1 MSEPKTTVRHR
12 YCGLRDVYVAK
23 VTQNDGEGYTAETP
37 VKMARAIKAKISDK
51 FTSEKLYSDDGV
63 EGMLQAYEGTDVE
76 LEVNTLAAA
85 DRAAFFGQAYL
96 NGFLLKSAE
105 DEAPEVALGY
115 RVRRLNGKFDFVW
128 MYCGRFAQGNEDN
141 YETEAAKRAQRH
153 PAKAGQRETDHGKRP
168 AKHAEQHA
176 AASGRDPASLSK
188 LQPCNGQNALYCN
201 WVNVRGI
208 DGNGYWVLAG
218 FFDYKGT

>member
-23 VTQNDGEGYTAETP
+23 VTRNDTEGYTTETP

-63 EGMLQAYEGTDVE
+63 EDMLQAYEGTDVE

-85 DRAAFFGQAYL
+85 DRAAFYGQAYL

-141 YETEAAKRAQRH
+141 YETEAASKTAQTNTVKGEFYQR
-153 PAKAGQRETDHGKRP
+153 AKADKVGGKDVHLYEIRVDESNV
-168 AKHAEQHA
+168 AAEDTGA
-176 AASGRDPASLSK
+176 AAAIKAWFGKVQEYAAS
-188 LQPCNGQNALYCN
+188 A
-201 WVNVRGI
+201 
-208 DGNGYWVLAG
+208 AG
-218 FFDYKGT
+218 

>member
-23 VTQNDGEGYTAETP
+23 VTQNDTEGYTAGTP

-128 MYCGRFAQGNEDN
+128 MYCGRFAQGNEEN
-141 YETEAAKRAQRH
+141 YETETASKTAQTNTI
-153 PAKAGQRETDHGKRP
+153 KGEFYQREKMDKVDGKDVHLYEVRVDESNL
-168 AKHAEQHA
+168 ATEDTGA
-176 AASGRDPASLSK
+176 AAAIKAWFGKVQEYAATV
-188 LQPCNGQNALYCN
+188 G
-201 WVNVRGI
+201 G
-208 DGNGYWVLAG
+208 
-218 FFDYKGT
+218 

>member
-23 VTQNDGEGYTAETP
+23 VTQNDTEGYTAGTP

-128 MYCGRFAQGNEDN
+128 MYCGRFAQGNEEN
-141 YETEAAKRAQRH
+141 YETEAASKTAQTNTV
-153 PAKAGQRETDHGKRP
+153 KGEFYQREKTDKVDGKDVHLYEARVDESNL
-168 AKHAEQHA
+168 ATEDTGA
-176 AASGRDPASLSK
+176 AAAIKAWFGKVQEYAATV
-188 LQPCNGQNALYCN
+188 G
-201 WVNVRGI
+201 G
-208 DGNGYWVLAG
+208 
-218 FFDYKGT
+218 

>member
-23 VTQNDGEGYTAETP
+23 VTQNDTEGYTAGTP

-128 MYCGRFAQGNEDN
+128 MYCGRFAQGNEEN
-141 YETEAAKRAQRH
+141 YETEAAGKTAQTNTV
-153 PAKAGQRETDHGKRP
+153 KGEFYQREKMDKVDGKDVHLYEVRVDESNL
-168 AKHAEQHA
+168 ATEDTGA
-176 AASGRDPASLSK
+176 AAAIKAWFGKVQEYAATV
-188 LQPCNGQNALYCN
+188 G
-201 WVNVRGI
+201 G
-208 DGNGYWVLAG
+208 
-218 FFDYKGT
+218 

>member
-1 MSEPKTTVRHR
+1 MSEHKTTVRHR

-23 VTQNDGEGYTAETP
+23 VTQNDTEGYTAGTP

-96 NGFLLKSAE
+96 NGFLIKSAE

-141 YETEAAKRAQRH
+141 YETEAASKT
-153 PAKAGQRETDHGKRP
+153 AKTNTVKGEFYQREKMDKVDGKDVHLYEIRVDESNV
-168 AKHAEQHA
+168 ATEDTGA
-176 AASGRDPASLSK
+176 AAAIKAWFGKVQEYAAS
-188 LQPCNGQNALYCN
+188 A
-201 WVNVRGI
+201 
-208 DGNGYWVLAG
+208 AG
-218 FFDYKGT
+218 

>member
-23 VTQNDGEGYTAETP
+23 VTQNDTEGYTAGTP

-141 YETEAAKRAQRH
+141 YETEAASKTAQTNTV
-153 PAKAGQRETDHGKRP
+153 KGEFYQREKMDKVDGKDVHLYEIRVDESNV
-168 AKHAEQHA
+168 ATEDTGA
-176 AASGRDPASLSK
+176 AAAIKAWFGKVQEYAAS
-188 LQPCNGQNALYCN
+188 A
-201 WVNVRGI
+201 
-208 DGNGYWVLAG
+208 AG
-218 FFDYKGT
+218 

>member
-23 VTQNDGEGYTAETP
+23 VTQNDTEGYTAGTP

-85 DRAAFFGQAYL
+85 ERAAFFGQAYL

-128 MYCGRFAQGNEDN
+128 MYCGRFAQGNEEN
-141 YETEAAKRAQRH
+141 YETEAASKTAQTNTV
-153 PAKAGQRETDHGKRP
+153 KGEFYQREKMDKVDGKDVHLYEARVDESNL
-168 AKHAEQHA
+168 ATEDTGA
-176 AASGRDPASLSK
+176 AAAIKAWFGKVQEYAATV
-188 LQPCNGQNALYCN
+188 G
-201 WVNVRGI
+201 G
-208 DGNGYWVLAG
+208 
-218 FFDYKGT
+218 

>member
-23 VTQNDGEGYTAETP
+23 VTQNDTEGYTAGTP

-128 MYCGRFAQGNEDN
+128 MYCGRFAQGNEEN
-141 YETEAAKRAQRH
+141 YETEAASKTAQTNTV
-153 PAKAGQRETDHGKRP
+153 KGEFYQREKMDKVEGKDVHLYEVRVDESNL
-168 AKHAEQHA
+168 ATEDTGA
-176 AASGRDPASLSK
+176 AAAIKAWFVKVQEYAATVG
-188 LQPCNGQNALYCN
+188 G
-201 WVNVRGI
+201 
-208 DGNGYWVLAG
+208 
-218 FFDYKGT
+218 

>member
-23 VTQNDGEGYTAETP
+23 VTQNDTEGYTAGTP

-128 MYCGRFAQGNEDN
+128 MYCGRFAQGNEEN
-141 YETEAAKRAQRH
+141 YETEAASKTARTNTV
-153 PAKAGQRETDHGKRP
+153 KGEFYQREKMDKVEGKDVHLYEVRVDESNL
-168 AKHAEQHA
+168 ATEDTGA
-176 AASGRDPASLSK
+176 AAAIKAWFGKVQEYAATV
-188 LQPCNGQNALYCN
+188 G
-201 WVNVRGI
+201 G
-208 DGNGYWVLAG
+208 
-218 FFDYKGT
+218 

>member
-23 VTQNDGEGYTAETP
+23 VTQNDTEGYTAGTP

-85 DRAAFFGQAYL
+85 DRAAFFGQAYI

-128 MYCGRFAQGNEDN
+128 MYCGRFAQGNEEN
-141 YETEAAKRAQRH
+141 YETEAASKTAQTNTV
-153 PAKAGQRETDHGKRP
+153 KGEFYQREKMDKVDGKDVHLYEARVDESNL
-168 AKHAEQHA
+168 ATEDTGA
-176 AASGRDPASLSK
+176 AAAIKAWFGKVQEYAATV
-188 LQPCNGQNALYCN
+188 G
-201 WVNVRGI
+201 G
-208 DGNGYWVLAG
+208 
-218 FFDYKGT
+218 

>member
-23 VTQNDGEGYTAETP
+23 VTQNDTEGYTTETP

-128 MYCGRFAQGNEDN
+128 MYCGRFAQGNEEN
-141 YETEAAKRAQRH
+141 YETEAASKTAQTNTV
-153 PAKAGQRETDHGKRP
+153 KGEFYQREKMDKVDGKDVHLYEVRVDESNL
-168 AKHAEQHA
+168 ATEDTGA
-176 AASGRDPASLSK
+176 AAAIKAWFGKVQEYAATV
-188 LQPCNGQNALYCN
+188 G
-201 WVNVRGI
+201 G
-208 DGNGYWVLAG
+208 
-218 FFDYKGT
+218 

>member
-12 YCGLRDVYVAK
+12 YCGLRDIYVAK
-23 VTQNDGEGYTAETP
+23 VTQNDTEGYTAGTP

-128 MYCGRFAQGNEDN
+128 MYCGRFAQGNEEN
-141 YETEAAKRAQRH
+141 YETEAASKTAQTNTV
-153 PAKAGQRETDHGKRP
+153 KGEFYQREKMDKVDGKDVHLYEVRVDESNL
-168 AKHAEQHA
+168 ATEDTGA
-176 AASGRDPASLSK
+176 AAAIKAWFGKVQEYAATV
-188 LQPCNGQNALYCN
+188 G
-201 WVNVRGI
+201 G
-208 DGNGYWVLAG
+208 
-218 FFDYKGT
+218 

>member
-23 VTQNDGEGYTAETP
+23 VTQNDTEGYTAGTP

-128 MYCGRFAQGNEDN
+128 MYCGRFAQGNEEN
-141 YETEAAKRAQRH
+141 YETEAARKTAQTNTV
-153 PAKAGQRETDHGKRP
+153 KGEFYQREKMDKVDGKDVHLYEVRVDESNL
-168 AKHAEQHA
+168 ATEDTGA
-176 AASGRDPASLSK
+176 AAAIKAWFGKVQEYA
-188 LQPCNGQNALYCN
+188 AT
-201 WVNVRGI
+201 V
-208 DGNGYWVLAG
+208 DG
-218 FFDYKGT
+218 

>member
-141 YETEAAKRAQRH
+141 YETEAASK
-153 PAKAGQRETDHGKRP
+153 AKQTNTVKGEFYQREKVDKLDGKDVHLYEIRVDESNL
-168 AKHAEQHA
+168 ATEDTGA
-176 AASGRDPASLSK
+176 AAAIKAWFGKVQEYAATVGD
-188 LQPCNGQNALYCN
+188 
-201 WVNVRGI
+201 
-208 DGNGYWVLAG
+208 
-218 FFDYKGT
+218 

>member
-23 VTQNDGEGYTAETP
+23 VTQNDTEGYTAGTP

-128 MYCGRFAQGNEDN
+128 MYCGRFAQGNEEN
-141 YETEAAKRAQRH
+141 YETEAASKTAQTNTV
-153 PAKAGQRETDHGKRP
+153 KGEFYQREKMDKVDGKDVHRYEVRVDESNL
-168 AKHAEQHA
+168 ATEDTGA
-176 AASGRDPASLSK
+176 AAAIKAWFGKVQEYAAS
-188 LQPCNGQNALYCN
+188 A
-201 WVNVRGI
+201 
-208 DGNGYWVLAG
+208 AG
-218 FFDYKGT
+218 

>member
-23 VTQNDGEGYTAETP
+23 VTQNDTEGYTAGTP

-96 NGFLLKSAE
+96 NGFLIKSAE

-141 YETEAAKRAQRH
+141 YETEAASKTAQTNTV
-153 PAKAGQRETDHGKRP
+153 KGEFYQREKMDKVDGKDAHLYEVRVDESNL
-168 AKHAEQHA
+168 ATEDTGA
-176 AASGRDPASLSK
+176 AAAIKAWFGKVQEYAAS
-188 LQPCNGQNALYCN
+188 A
-201 WVNVRGI
+201 
-208 DGNGYWVLAG
+208 AG
-218 FFDYKGT
+218 

>member
-23 VTQNDGEGYTAETP
+23 VTQNDTEGYTAGTP

-128 MYCGRFAQGNEDN
+128 MYCGRFAQGNEEN
-141 YETEAAKRAQRH
+141 YETEAASKTAQ
-153 PAKAGQRETDHGKRP
+153 ANTVKGEFYQREKMDKVDGKDVHLYEVRVDESNL
-168 AKHAEQHA
+168 ATEDTGA
-176 AASGRDPASLSK
+176 AAAIKAWFGKVQEYAATV
-188 LQPCNGQNALYCN
+188 G
-201 WVNVRGI
+201 G
-208 DGNGYWVLAG
+208 
-218 FFDYKGT
+218 

>member
-23 VTQNDGEGYTAETP
+23 VTQNDTEGYTAGTP

-76 LEVNTLAAA
+76 LEVNSLAAA

-128 MYCGRFAQGNEDN
+128 MYCGRFAQGNEEN
-141 YETEAAKRAQRH
+141 YETEAASKTAQTNTV
-153 PAKAGQRETDHGKRP
+153 KGEFYQREKMDKVDGKDVHLYEVRVDESNL
-168 AKHAEQHA
+168 ATEDTGA
-176 AASGRDPASLSK
+176 AAAIKAWFGKVQEYAATV
-188 LQPCNGQNALYCN
+188 G
-201 WVNVRGI
+201 G
-208 DGNGYWVLAG
+208 
-218 FFDYKGT
+218 

>member
-23 VTQNDGEGYTAETP
+23 VTQNDTEGYTAGTP

-63 EGMLQAYEGTDVE
+63 EGVLQAYEGTDVE

-128 MYCGRFAQGNEDN
+128 MYCGRFAQGNEEN
-141 YETEAAKRAQRH
+141 YETEAASKTAQTNTV
-153 PAKAGQRETDHGKRP
+153 KGEFYQREKMDKVDGKDVHLYEVRVDESNL
-168 AKHAEQHA
+168 ATEDTGA
-176 AASGRDPASLSK
+176 AAAIKAWFGKVQEYAAS
-188 LQPCNGQNALYCN
+188 A
-201 WVNVRGI
+201 
-208 DGNGYWVLAG
+208 AG
-218 FFDYKGT
+218 

>member
-23 VTQNDGEGYTAETP
+23 VTQNDTEGYTAGTP

-85 DRAAFFGQAYL
+85 DRAVFFGQAYL

-128 MYCGRFAQGNEDN
+128 MYCGRFAQGNEEN
-141 YETEAAKRAQRH
+141 YETEAASKTAQTNTV
-153 PAKAGQRETDHGKRP
+153 KGEFYQREKMDKVDGKDVHLYEVRVDESNL
-168 AKHAEQHA
+168 ATEDTGA
-176 AASGRDPASLSK
+176 AAAIKAWFGKVQEYAATV
-188 LQPCNGQNALYCN
+188 G
-201 WVNVRGI
+201 G
-208 DGNGYWVLAG
+208 
-218 FFDYKGT
+218 

>member
-23 VTQNDGEGYTAETP
+23 VTQNDTEGYTAGTP

-128 MYCGRFAQGNEDN
+128 MYCGRFAQGNEEN
-141 YETEAAKRAQRH
+141 YETEAASKT
-153 PAKAGQRETDHGKRP
+153 AKTNTVKGEFYQREKMDKVDGKDVHLYEVRVDESNL
-168 AKHAEQHA
+168 ATEDTGA
-176 AASGRDPASLSK
+176 AAAIKAWFGKVQEYAATV
-188 LQPCNGQNALYCN
+188 G
-201 WVNVRGI
+201 G
-208 DGNGYWVLAG
+208 
-218 FFDYKGT
+218 

>member
-23 VTQNDGEGYTAETP
+23 VTQNDTEGYTAGTP

-105 DEAPEVALGY
+105 DEAPEVAMGY

-128 MYCGRFAQGNEDN
+128 MYCGRFAQGNEEN
-141 YETEAAKRAQRH
+141 YETEAASKTAQTNTV
-153 PAKAGQRETDHGKRP
+153 KGEFYQRKKMDKVDGKDVHLYEVRVDESNL
-168 AKHAEQHA
+168 ATEDTGA
-176 AASGRDPASLSK
+176 AAAIKAWFGKVQEYAATV
-188 LQPCNGQNALYCN
+188 G
-201 WVNVRGI
+201 G
-208 DGNGYWVLAG
+208 
-218 FFDYKGT
+218 

>member
-23 VTQNDGEGYTAETP
+23 VTQNDTEGYTAGTP

-128 MYCGRFAQGNEDN
+128 MYCGRFAQGNEEN
-141 YETEAAKRAQRH
+141 YETEVASKTAQTNTV
-153 PAKAGQRETDHGKRP
+153 KGEFYQREKMDKVDGKDVHLYEVRVDESNL
-168 AKHAEQHA
+168 ATEDTGA
-176 AASGRDPASLSK
+176 AAAIKAWFGKVQEYAATV
-188 LQPCNGQNALYCN
+188 G
-201 WVNVRGI
+201 G
-208 DGNGYWVLAG
+208 
-218 FFDYKGT
+218 

>member
-23 VTQNDGEGYTAETP
+23 VTQNDTEGYTAGTP

-128 MYCGRFAQGNEDN
+128 MYCGRFAQGNEEN
-141 YETEAAKRAQRH
+141 YETEAASKTAQTNTV
-153 PAKAGQRETDHGKRP
+153 KGEFYQREKMDKVEGKDVHLYEVRVDESNL
-168 AKHAEQHA
+168 ATEDTGA
-176 AASGRDPASLSK
+176 AAAIKAWFGKVQEYATTV
-188 LQPCNGQNALYCN
+188 G
-201 WVNVRGI
+201 G
-208 DGNGYWVLAG
+208 
-218 FFDYKGT
+218 

>member
-23 VTQNDGEGYTAETP
+23 VNQNDTEGYTAGTP

-141 YETEAAKRAQRH
+141 YETEADKKNAQTNTV
-153 PAKAGQRETDHGKRP
+153 KGEFYQREKMDKVDGKDVHLYEIRVDESNL
-168 AKHAEQHA
+168 ATEDTGA
-176 AASGRDPASLSK
+176 AAAIKAWFGKVQEYAATV
-188 LQPCNGQNALYCN
+188 G
-201 WVNVRGI
+201 G
-208 DGNGYWVLAG
+208 
-218 FFDYKGT
+218 

>member
-23 VTQNDGEGYTAETP
+23 VTQNDTEGYTAGTP

-128 MYCGRFAQGNEDN
+128 MYCGRFAQGNEEN
-141 YETEAAKRAQRH
+141 YETEAASKTAQTNTV
-153 PAKAGQRETDHGKRP
+153 KGEFYQREKMDKVDGKDVHLYEVRVD
-168 AKHAEQHA
+168 ESNLTTEDTGA
-176 AASGRDPASLSK
+176 AAAIKAWFGKVQEYAATV
-188 LQPCNGQNALYCN
+188 G
-201 WVNVRGI
+201 G
-208 DGNGYWVLAG
+208 
-218 FFDYKGT
+218 

>member
-23 VTQNDGEGYTAETP
+23 VTQNDTEGYTAGTP

-128 MYCGRFAQGNEDN
+128 MYCGRFAQGHEEN
-141 YETEAAKRAQRH
+141 YETEAASKTAQTNTV
-153 PAKAGQRETDHGKRP
+153 KGEFYQREKMDKVDGKDVHLYEVRVDESNL
-168 AKHAEQHA
+168 ATEDTGA
-176 AASGRDPASLSK
+176 AAAIKAWFGKVQEYAAS
-188 LQPCNGQNALYCN
+188 A
-201 WVNVRGI
+201 
-208 DGNGYWVLAG
+208 AG
-218 FFDYKGT
+218 

>member
-23 VTQNDGEGYTAETP
+23 VTQNDTEGYTAGTP

-128 MYCGRFAQGNEDN
+128 MYCGRFAQGNEEN
-141 YETEAAKRAQRH
+141 YETEAASKTARTNTV
-153 PAKAGQRETDHGKRP
+153 KGEFYQREKMDKVDGKDVHLYEVRVDESNL
-168 AKHAEQHA
+168 ATEDTGA
-176 AASGRDPASLSK
+176 AAAIKAWFGKVQEYAAS
-188 LQPCNGQNALYCN
+188 A
-201 WVNVRGI
+201 
-208 DGNGYWVLAG
+208 AG
-218 FFDYKGT
+218 

>member
-23 VTQNDGEGYTAETP
+23 VTQNDTEGYTAGTP

-51 FTSEKLYSDDGV
+51 FTSEKLYSDDVV

-128 MYCGRFAQGNEDN
+128 MYCGRFAQGNEEN
-141 YETEAAKRAQRH
+141 YETEAASKTAQTNTV
-153 PAKAGQRETDHGKRP
+153 KGEFYQREKMDKVDGKDV
-168 AKHAEQHA
+168 H
-176 AASGRDPASLSK
+176 
-188 LQPCNGQNALYCN
+188 LY
-201 WVNVRGI
+201 
-208 DGNGYWVLAG
+208 
-218 FFDYKGT
+218 

>member
-23 VTQNDGEGYTAETP
+23 VTQNDTEGYTAGTP

-128 MYCGRFAQGNEDN
+128 MYCGRFAQGNEEN
-141 YETEAAKRAQRH
+141 YETEAASKTAQTNTV
-153 PAKAGQRETDHGKRP
+153 KGGFYQREKMDKVDGKDVHLYEARVDESNL
-168 AKHAEQHA
+168 ATEDTGA
-176 AASGRDPASLSK
+176 AAAIKAWFGKVQEYAAS
-188 LQPCNGQNALYCN
+188 A
-201 WVNVRGI
+201 
-208 DGNGYWVLAG
+208 AG
-218 FFDYKGT
+218 

>member
-23 VTQNDGEGYTAETP
+23 VTQNDTEGYTAGTP

-128 MYCGRFAQGNEDN
+128 MYCGRFAQGNEEN
-141 YETEAAKRAQRH
+141 YETEAASKTAQTNTV
-153 PAKAGQRETDHGKRP
+153 KGEFYQREKMDKVDGRDVHLYEVRVDESNLATEDTG
-168 AKHAEQHA
+168 A
-176 AASGRDPASLSK
+176 AAAIKAWFGKVQEYAATV
-188 LQPCNGQNALYCN
+188 G
-201 WVNVRGI
+201 G
-208 DGNGYWVLAG
+208 
-218 FFDYKGT
+218 

>member
-23 VTQNDGEGYTAETP
+23 VTQNDTEGYTAGTP

-76 LEVNTLAAA
+76 LGVNTLAAA

-128 MYCGRFAQGNEDN
+128 MYCGRFAQGNEEN
-141 YETEAAKRAQRH
+141 YETEAASKTAQTNTV
-153 PAKAGQRETDHGKRP
+153 KGEFYQREKMDKVDGKDVHLYEVRVDESNL
-168 AKHAEQHA
+168 ATEDTGA
-176 AASGRDPASLSK
+176 AAAIKAWFGKVQEYAATV
-188 LQPCNGQNALYCN
+188 G
-201 WVNVRGI
+201 G
-208 DGNGYWVLAG
+208 
-218 FFDYKGT
+218 

>member
-23 VTQNDGEGYTAETP
+23 VTQNDTEGYTAGTP

-85 DRAAFFGQAYL
+85 DRAAFFGQAHL

-128 MYCGRFAQGNEDN
+128 MYCGRFAQGNEEN
-141 YETEAAKRAQRH
+141 YETEAASKTAQTNTV
-153 PAKAGQRETDHGKRP
+153 KGEFYQREKMDKVEGKDVHLYEVRVDESNL
-168 AKHAEQHA
+168 ATEDTGA
-176 AASGRDPASLSK
+176 AAAIKAWFGKVQEYAATV
-188 LQPCNGQNALYCN
+188 G
-201 WVNVRGI
+201 G
-208 DGNGYWVLAG
+208 
-218 FFDYKGT
+218 

>member
-23 VTQNDGEGYTAETP
+23 VTQNDTEGYTAGTP

-128 MYCGRFAQGNEDN
+128 MYCGRFAQGNEEN
-141 YETEAAKRAQRH
+141 YETKAASKTAQTNTV
-153 PAKAGQRETDHGKRP
+153 KGEFYQREKMDKVDGKDVHLYEVRVDESNL
-168 AKHAEQHA
+168 ATEDTGA
-176 AASGRDPASLSK
+176 AAAIKAWFGKVQEYAAS
-188 LQPCNGQNALYCN
+188 A
-201 WVNVRGI
+201 
-208 DGNGYWVLAG
+208 AG
-218 FFDYKGT
+218 

>member
-23 VTQNDGEGYTAETP
+23 VTQNDTEGYTAGTP

-128 MYCGRFAQGNEDN
+128 MYCGRFAQGNEEN
-141 YETEAAKRAQRH
+141 YETEAASKTAQTNTV
-153 PAKAGQRETDHGKRP
+153 KGEFYQREKMDKVEGEDVHLYEVRVDESNLATEDTG
-168 AKHAEQHA
+168 A
-176 AASGRDPASLSK
+176 AAAIKAWFGKVQEYAATV
-188 LQPCNGQNALYCN
+188 G
-201 WVNVRGI
+201 G
-208 DGNGYWVLAG
+208 
-218 FFDYKGT
+218 

>member
-23 VTQNDGEGYTAETP
+23 VTQNDTEGYTAETP

-63 EGMLQAYEGTDVE
+63 EDVLQAYEGTDVE

-128 MYCGRFAQGNEDN
+128 MYCGRFAQGNEEN
-141 YETEAAKRAQRH
+141 YETEAASKTAQTNTV
-153 PAKAGQRETDHGKRP
+153 KGEFYQRKKTDKVDGKDAHLYEVRVDESNL
-168 AKHAEQHA
+168 ATEDTGA
-176 AASGRDPASLSK
+176 AAAIKMWFGKVQEYAATV
-188 LQPCNGQNALYCN
+188 G
-201 WVNVRGI
+201 G
-208 DGNGYWVLAG
+208 
-218 FFDYKGT
+218 

>member
-23 VTQNDGEGYTAETP
+23 VTQNDTEGYTAGTP

-128 MYCGRFAQGNEDN
+128 MYCGRFAQGNEEN
-141 YETEAAKRAQRH
+141 YETEAASKTAQTNTV
-153 PAKAGQRETDHGKRP
+153 KGEFYQREKMDKVEGKDVHLYEVRVDESNL
-168 AKHAEQHA
+168 ATEDTGA
-176 AASGRDPASLSK
+176 AAAIKAWFGKVQEYA
-188 LQPCNGQNALYCN
+188 AT
-201 WVNVRGI
+201 V
-208 DGNGYWVLAG
+208 DG
-218 FFDYKGT
+218 

>member
-23 VTQNDGEGYTAETP
+23 VTQNSTEGYTTDTP

-85 DRAAFFGQAYL
+85 DRATFFGQAYL
-96 NGFLLKSAE
+96 NGFLIKSAE

-141 YETEAAKRAQRH
+141 YETEAASKTAQTNTV
-153 PAKAGQRETDHGKRP
+153 KGEFYQREKMDKVNGKDVHLYEIRVDESNV
-168 AKHAEQHA
+168 ATEDTGA
-176 AASGRDPASLSK
+176 AAAIKAWFGKVQEYAAS
-188 LQPCNGQNALYCN
+188 A
-201 WVNVRGI
+201 
-208 DGNGYWVLAG
+208 AG
-218 FFDYKGT
+218 

>member
-23 VTQNDGEGYTAETP
+23 VTQNDTEGYTAGTP

-63 EGMLQAYEGTDVE
+63 EGMFQAYEGTDVE

-128 MYCGRFAQGNEDN
+128 MYCGRFAQGNEEN
-141 YETEAAKRAQRH
+141 YETEAASKTAQTNTV
-153 PAKAGQRETDHGKRP
+153 KGEFYQREKMDKVEGKDVHLYEVRVDESNL
-168 AKHAEQHA
+168 ATEDTGA
-176 AASGRDPASLSK
+176 AAAIKAWFGKVQEYAATV
-188 LQPCNGQNALYCN
+188 G
-201 WVNVRGI
+201 G
-208 DGNGYWVLAG
+208 
-218 FFDYKGT
+218 

>member
-23 VTQNDGEGYTAETP
+23 VTQNDTEGYTAGTP

-63 EGMLQAYEGTDVE
+63 EGVLQAYEGTDVE

-128 MYCGRFAQGNEDN
+128 MYCGRFAQGNEEN
-141 YETEAAKRAQRH
+141 YETEAASKTAQTNTV
-153 PAKAGQRETDHGKRP
+153 KGEFYQRKKMDKVDGKDVHLYEARVDESNL
-168 AKHAEQHA
+168 ATEDTGA
-176 AASGRDPASLSK
+176 AAAIKAWFGKVQEYAATV
-188 LQPCNGQNALYCN
+188 G
-201 WVNVRGI
+201 G
-208 DGNGYWVLAG
+208 
-218 FFDYKGT
+218 